1 MTNWHRLLGNSVITD
16 NFLRN
21 NSEAFICTMDMTKA
35 FDNVK
40 QSTLFEKLIKRDFP
54 PIMIRFLMYE
64 YEIQVANVKW
74 NNCYSMEFNIKNGVK
89 QGAVLSALLYCVYV
103 DGLFH
108 ILRKSRLGCWIN
120 GEFVGIVGY
129 ADDNMLL
136 SPTLDGL
143 QRMINICE
151 LYAAE
156 HNLTFST
163 NENANKCKTKCM
175 AILKKGRTL
184 KPLTLGGHCLPM
196 VNSVRHLGN
205 KIENKLDGMRQDMRE
220 KRARFIQKNNELC
233 QEFSFAD
240 PITKC
245 KLNSIYNIHFTG
257 SPIWDLFCREAE
269 AIEKTW
275 NVAIRKMLQ
284 LPLSETRHIK
294 LALIKRFIK
303 FTQKIA
309 NSTKT
314 PMKTLYNCI
323 RKDCKSTTGN
333 NLRRIMLLVDVDNI
347 DYISTNMLEKMKY
360 HETTNDEEKLRIGM
374 VKELIEVKHKRFHLE
389 NFSVIEIDQMLEYLC
404 TT

>member
-1 MTNWHRLLGNSVITD
+1 MAIETID
-16 NFLRN
+16 YYLRN
-21 NSEAFICTMDMTKA
+21 NSEAFIYTMDMTKA

-40 QSTLFEKLIKRDFP
+40 HSTLFEKLIKRDFP
-54 PIMIRFLMYE
+54 KIMIRFLMYE

-74 NNCYSMEFNIKNGVK
+74 NNCYSMKFNIKNGVK
-89 QGAVLSALLYCVYV
+89 QGTVLSALLYCVYV

-151 LYAAE
+151 LYAAD

-175 AILKKGRTL
+175 AILKKGRNL
-184 KPLTLGGHCLPM
+184 KTLTLGGHCLPM

-205 KIENKLDGMRQDMRE
+205 KIENKLDGTRQDMQE
-220 KRARFIQKNNELC
+220 KRARFIQKTNELC

-257 SPIWDLFCREAE
+257 SPIWGLFCREAE
-269 AIEKTW
+269 AIEKNMECCHQEDASAASLRYFTE
-275 NVAIRKMLQ
+275 
-284 LPLSETRHIK
+284 PLSETRHIK

-323 RKDCKSTTGN
+323 RKECKSTTGN
-333 NLRRIMLLVDVDNI
+333 NLRCIMLLLDVDNI
-347 DYISTNMLEKMKY
+347 DYISTKMLEK
-360 HETTNDEEKLRIGM
+360 DEI
-374 VKELIEVKHKRFHLE
+374 
-389 NFSVIEIDQMLEYLC
+389 S
-404 TT
+404 